1 MGLPIR
7 RMFVVSV
14 SLYFIYM
21 GVCTVTPILNSGLHS
36 ELSSSFSGHA
46 KVFPGR
52 FGVHLDPELYRF
64 IFGLIEIVAG
74 ALIIIGESVW
84 AVYSVWALLTMQAF
98 LCLSL
103 YSQGESTKCI
113 PNLVALNLIGVLA
126 GGSHGQHHKI
136 D

>member
-1 MGLPIR
+1 
-7 RMFVVSV
+7 
-14 SLYFIYM
+14 M
-21 GVCTVTPILNSGLHS
+21 GVCTVSPILNSSLHS
-36 ELSSSFSGHA
+36 ELKSSFHGHA

-52 FGVHLDPELYRF
+52 FGVNIDPELYRF
-64 IFGLIEIVAG
+64 VFGVVEIVAG

-84 AVYSVWALLTMQAF
+84 AVYSVWSLLLMQTF

-113 PNLVALNLIGVLA
+113 PNLVALNLVGVLA
-126 GGSHGQHHKI
+126 SGPLGHHYKI